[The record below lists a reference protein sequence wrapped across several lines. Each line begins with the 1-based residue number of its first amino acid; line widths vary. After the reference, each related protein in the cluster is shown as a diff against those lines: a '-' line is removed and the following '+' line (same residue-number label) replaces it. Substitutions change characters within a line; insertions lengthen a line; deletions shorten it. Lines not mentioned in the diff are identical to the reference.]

1 MDSAQLA
8 AVASSHRVYRSFG
21 FVDLCG
27 FTDFAEAN
35 GDDIA
40 VLELRR
46 LRSVVREVTP
56 LFGVRV
62 EKWLGDG
69 LMIVGVDN
77 EPVVAAVVA
86 IQQRHQ
92 LEGSL
97 AVRAGIA
104 AGEVLLLE
112 GDDYTGRA
120 VNVAAR
126 LCDRAGVGQLL
137 AAVEGLRTPSWVRT
151 HEEEPAHLKGL
162 VEPVDAVSLTANL
175 GMLALSRPNPLLSLV
190 EGITRPMRAVR
201 DAGR

>member
-1 MDSAQLA
+1 MDTAQLA

-46 LRSVVREVTP
+46 LRTVVREVTP

-69 LMIVGVDN
+69 MMAVGVDN

-92 LEGSL
+92 LTGSL
-97 AVRAGIA
+97 SVRAGIA

-112 GDDYTGRA
+112 GDDYTGRG

-126 LCDRAGVGQLL
+126 LCDHAQAGQIL
-137 AAVEGLRTPSWVRT
+137 AAVDGLRTPPWVSTRR
-151 HEEEPAHLKGL
+151 EEPARLKGI
-162 VEPVDAVSLTANL
+162 VDAVETVSLEPNL
-175 GMLALSRPNPLLSLV
+175 DIVPPSRPNPVGSL
-190 EGITRPMRAVR
+190 GCRAHSA
-201 DAGR
+201 DARRT